1 MVGATHKSQCGK
13 WLYKVTE
20 RDVIFDMKII
30 KVEFWDVHLNRW
42 SPSIMTKSEL
52 VKL

>member
-1 MVGATHKSQCGK
+1 MVGATHRSQCGK
-13 WLYKVTE
+13 WLYKVTKHE
-20 RDVIFDMKII
+20 TIFHTTTTE
-30 KVEFWDVHLNRW
+30 VEFWDAYLDRW